1 MIVLDDERSAGF
13 IKGVS
18 FGVLAS
24 GAHILKTL
32 YLVNTRAAGNRMV
45 DISVQSRSTSSEATD
60 DDLETL
66 DVTEI
71 LQTLLV
77 PTVNPIEISHGVT
90 HTRSTGEWLGL
101 ADLRTFDTDFWDDRC
116 GGEALIDSKMIC
128 VGPSEIEIESI
139 RLERE
144 VRVSSQQSC

>member
-24 GAHILKTL
+24 GARILKTL
-32 YLVNTRAAGNRMV
+32 YLVNTGAAGNRMV
-45 DISVQSRSTSSEATD
+45 DISVQSRSTSSEATN
-60 DDLETL
+60 DDLESL

-77 PTVNPIEISHGVT
+77 PTMDPIEISHSVT
-90 HTRSTGEWLGL
+90 YTRPISEWLGL
-101 ADLRTFDTDFWDDRC
+101 ADLRTFDTSFWDDRC
-116 GGEALIDSKMIC
+116 GGEALINSKMIYA
-128 VGPSEIEIESI
+128 GPSDIEIESI

-144 VRVSSQQSC
+144 VRLSS